1 MPALLLNHHVGSL
14 GSGSRQRNC
23 ASDRLVVRRGK
34 KRAIIAVA
42 HSLLKSIWYM
52 LAYHVPYQDLGGDY
66 FDKRRKDTKIN
77 YHLRQLQKLGYSIQ
91 IEPQLVTG

>member
-1 MPALLLNHHVGSL
+1 MKA
-14 GSGSRQRNC
+14 QYE
-23 ASDRLVVRRGK
+23 RLVVRRGK

-66 FDKRRKDTKIN
+66 FDNRRKESKIN
-77 YHLRQLQKLGYSIQ
+77 YHLRQLQKLGYSAQ
-91 IEPQLVTG
+91 IEPNW